1 MRAYLTKRVLLFF
14 PTLLLVTVAVFM
26 ILRVVPGDPAVLL
39 LAGTGADAEEQY
51 TQEQL
56 QAMRAKLG
64 TDRPIYVQYADW
76 VWKMLQLDFGE
87 SYFFRSPVYDDIAER
102 LPVTIELGLLSVL
115 LASVVAVP
123 LGVYSAIK
131 QDTIGDY
138 VTRVITIT
146 GIALP
151 NFWVAIMIIFF
162 LVLSFGYFPP
172 LGYES
177 VWDKPWN
184 NLQQMIF
191 PAIAL
196 GTSNMAFLARITRS
210 AMLEVLHDDYI
221 RTARAKGLSER
232 VVIFRHALK
241 NAMLPVVTVF
251 GYEFGRLISGTVII
265 EVIFLVPG
273 MGRLLVT
280 SIFNR
285 DFPMIQAVVLLIAVI
300 VLVLNVLM
308 DLLYAWLNPRIR
320 YA

>member
-1 MRAYLTKRVLLFF
+1 MGAYLTKRVLLFF
-14 PTLLLVTVAVFM
+14 PTVLLVTIAVFVM
-26 ILRVVPGDPAVLL
+26 LRIVPGDPAVLL
-39 LAGTGADAEEQY
+39 LAGTEEDADEQY

-56 QAMRAKLG
+56 DALRAKLG
-64 TDRPIYVQYADW
+64 TDRPIFVQYGDW
-76 VWKMLQLDFGE
+76 VWKMLRLDFGE
-87 SYFFRSPVYDDIAER
+87 SYFFQTPVYDDIAER
-102 LPVTIELGLLSVL
+102 LPVTLELGLLSVL

-123 LGVYSAIK
+123 LGVYSALK

-138 VTRVITIT
+138 LTRVITVT

-151 NFWVAIMIIFF
+151 NFWVAIMMIFF
-162 LVLSFGYFPP
+162 LVLWFGYFPP
-172 LGYES
+172 LGYAN
-177 VWDKPWN
+177 VWEDPWS

-241 NAMLPVVTVF
+241 NAILPVVTVS
-251 GYEFGRLISGTVII
+251 GYEFGRVISGTVII

-285 DFPMIQAVVLLIAVI
+285 DFPMIQAVVMLIAVF

-320 YA
+320 FA

>member
-1 MRAYLTKRVLLFF
+1 MGVYLTKRVLLFF
-14 PTLLLVTVAVFM
+14 PTLLLVTVVVFV

-39 LAGTGADAEEQY
+39 LAGTGEDADEQY

-56 QAMRAKLG
+56 DKLRAKLG

-76 VWKMLQLDFGE
+76 VWKMLRLDFGE
-87 SYFFRSPVYDDIAER
+87 SYFFRSPVYDDIKER
-102 LPVTIELGLLSVL
+102 LPVTLELGILSVL
-115 LASVVAVP
+115 LASVVAIP

-131 QDTIGDY
+131 QNTFGDY
-138 VTRVITIT
+138 VARVITIT
-146 GIALP
+146 GLALP
-151 NFWVAIMIIFF
+151 NFWVAIMTIFF
-162 LVLSFGYFPP
+162 LVLLFGYFPP
-172 LGYES
+172 LGYVS
-177 VWDKPWN
+177 LWDNPWT

-232 VVIFRHALK
+232 VVIYRHALK
-241 NAMLPVVTVF
+241 NALLPVVTVS

-285 DFPMIQAVVLLIAVI
+285 DFPMIQAVVMLIAVI

-308 DLLYAWLNPRIR
+308 DLVYGWLNPRIR

>member
-14 PTLLLVTVAVFM
+14 PTLLLVTLAVFM

-39 LAGTGADAEEQY
+39 LAGTGEDAEEQY

-56 QAMRAKLG
+56 DAMRAKLG

-76 VWKMLQLDFGE
+76 MWKMLRLDFGE
-87 SYFFRSPVYDDIAER
+87 SYFFRTPVYDDIAER
-102 LPVTIELGLLSVL
+102 LPVTIELGLMSVL

-131 QDTIGDY
+131 QDTVGDY
-138 VTRVITIT
+138 ITRVITIT

-241 NAMLPVVTVF
+241 NALLPVVTVF
-251 GYEFGRLISGTVII
+251 GYEFGRLLSGTVII

-300 VLVLNVLM
+300 VLILNVLM
-308 DLLYAWLNPRIR
+308 DLLYALLNPRIR

>member
-1 MRAYLTKRVLLFF
+1 MRVYLTKRVLLFF
-14 PTLLLVTVAVFM
+14 PTLLLVTIAVFV

-39 LAGTGADAEEQY
+39 LAGTGDDAEEQY

-64 TDRPIYVQYADW
+64 TDRPIYIQYTDW
-76 VWKMLQLDFGE
+76 VWKMLRLDFGE
-87 SYFFRSPVYDDIAER
+87 SYFFRTPVYDDIAER
-102 LPVTIELGLLSVL
+102 LPVTIELGLMSVL

-131 QDTIGDY
+131 QDTVGDY
-138 VTRVITIT
+138 ITRVITIT

-241 NAMLPVVTVF
+241 NALLPVVTVF
-251 GYEFGRLISGTVII
+251 GYEFGRLLSGTVII

-300 VLVLNVLM
+300 VLILNVLM
-308 DLLYAWLNPRIR
+308 DLLYALLNPRIR

>member
-1 MRAYLTKRVLLFF
+1 MRVYLTKRVLLFF
-14 PTLLLVTVAVFM
+14 PTLLLVTLAVFV

-39 LAGTGADAEEQY
+39 LAGTDADAEEQY

-56 QAMRAKLG
+56 DEMRKKLG
-64 TDRPIYVQYADW
+64 TDRPIYVQYAEW
-76 VWKMLQLDFGE
+76 VWNMLKLDFGE
-87 SYFFRSPVYDDIAER
+87 SYFFKTPVYDDIAER
-102 LPVTIELGLLSVL
+102 VPVTIELGLLSVI

-138 VTRVITIT
+138 ITRVITIT

-162 LVLSFGYFPP
+162 LVLAFGYFPP
-172 LGYES
+172 LGYAS
-177 VWDKPWN
+177 VWDDPWS

-196 GTSNMAFLARITRS
+196 GTSNMAFIARITRS

-232 VVIFRHALK
+232 IVIFRHALK
-241 NAMLPVVTVF
+241 NALLPVVTVF

-300 VLVLNVLM
+300 VLILNVIM
-308 DLLYAWLNPRIR
+308 DLIYAWLNPRIR
-320 YA
+320 YS

>member
-14 PTLLLVTVAVFM
+14 PTLLLVTIAVFV

-39 LAGTGADAEEQY
+39 LAGTGDDAEEQY

-64 TDRPIYVQYADW
+64 TDRPIYIQYTDW
-76 VWKMLQLDFGE
+76 MWKMLRLDFGE
-87 SYFFRSPVYDDIAER
+87 SYFFRTPVYDDIAER
-102 LPVTIELGLLSVL
+102 LPVTIELGLMSVL

-131 QDTIGDY
+131 QDTVGDY
-138 VTRVITIT
+138 ITRVITIT

-241 NAMLPVVTVF
+241 NALLPVVTVF
-251 GYEFGRLISGTVII
+251 GYEFGRLLSGTVII

-300 VLVLNVLM
+300 VLILNVLM
-308 DLLYAWLNPRIR
+308 DLLYALLNPRIR

>member
-1 MRAYLTKRVLLFF
+1 MRVYLTKRVLLFF
-14 PTLLLVTVAVFM
+14 PTLLLVTIAVFV

-39 LAGTGADAEEQY
+39 LAGTGDDAEEQY

-64 TDRPIYVQYADW
+64 TDRPIYIQYTDW
-76 VWKMLQLDFGE
+76 MWKMLRLDFGE
-87 SYFFRSPVYDDIAER
+87 SYFFRTPVYDDIAER
-102 LPVTIELGLLSVL
+102 LPVTIELGLMSVL

-131 QDTIGDY
+131 QDTVGDY
-138 VTRVITIT
+138 ITRMITIT

-151 NFWVAIMIIFF
+151 NFWVAIMIILF

-172 LGYES
+172 LGYAS
-177 VWDKPWN
+177 VWDDPWSN
-184 NLQQMIF
+184 MQQMIF

-196 GTSNMAFLARITRS
+196 GTSNMAFIARITRS

-241 NAMLPVVTVF
+241 NALLPVVTVF
-251 GYEFGRLISGTVII
+251 GYEFGRLLSGTVII

-300 VLVLNVLM
+300 VLILNVLM
-308 DLLYAWLNPRIR
+308 DLLYALLNPRIR

>member
-1 MRAYLTKRVLLFF
+1 MRVYLTKRVLLFF
-14 PTLLLVTVAVFM
+14 PTLLLVTIAVFV

-39 LAGTGADAEEQY
+39 LAGTGDDAEEQY

-64 TDRPIYVQYADW
+64 TDRPIYIQYTDW
-76 VWKMLQLDFGE
+76 MWKMLRLDFGE
-87 SYFFRSPVYDDIAER
+87 SYFFRTPVYDDIAER
-102 LPVTIELGLLSVL
+102 LPVTIELGLMSVL

-131 QDTIGDY
+131 QDTVGDY
-138 VTRVITIT
+138 ITRVITIT

-241 NAMLPVVTVF
+241 NALLPVVTVF
-251 GYEFGRLISGTVII
+251 GYEFGRLLSGTVII

-300 VLVLNVLM
+300 VLILNVLM
-308 DLLYAWLNPRIR
+308 DLLYALLNPRIR

>member
-1 MRAYLTKRVLLFF
+1 VLLFF
-14 PTLLLVTVAVFM
+14 PTLLLVTIAVFV

-39 LAGTGADAEEQY
+39 LAGTGDDAEEQY

-56 QAMRAKLG
+56 QAMREKLG
-64 TDRPIYVQYADW
+64 TNRPIYIQYTDW
-76 VWKMLQLDFGE
+76 VWKMLRLDFGE
-87 SYFFRSPVYDDIAER
+87 SYFFKTPVYDDIAER
-102 LPVTIELGLLSVL
+102 LPVTIELGLMSVL

-131 QDTIGDY
+131 QDTVGDY
-138 VTRVITIT
+138 ITRVITIT

-172 LGYES
+172 LGYAS
-177 VWDKPWN
+177 VWDDPWSN
-184 NLQQMIF
+184 MQQMIF

-196 GTSNMAFLARITRS
+196 GTSNMAFIARITRS

-300 VLVLNVLM
+300 VLILNVLM
-308 DLLYAWLNPRIR
+308 DLLYALLNPRIR

>member
-14 PTLLLVTVAVFM
+14 PTLLLVTLAVFM

-39 LAGTGADAEEQY
+39 LAGTGEDAEEQY

-56 QAMRAKLG
+56 DAMRAKLG

-308 DLLYAWLNPRIR
+308 DLLYALLNPRIR

>member
-1 MRAYLTKRVLLFF
+1 
-14 PTLLLVTVAVFM
+14 
-26 ILRVVPGDPAVLL
+26 
-39 LAGTGADAEEQY
+39 
-51 TQEQL
+51 
-56 QAMRAKLG
+56 
-64 TDRPIYVQYADW
+64 
-76 VWKMLQLDFGE
+76 
-87 SYFFRSPVYDDIAER
+87 
-102 LPVTIELGLLSVL
+102 
-115 LASVVAVP
+115 
-123 LGVYSAIK
+123 
-131 QDTIGDY
+131 
-138 VTRVITIT
+138 
-146 GIALP
+146 
-151 NFWVAIMIIFF
+151 
-162 LVLSFGYFPP
+162 
-172 LGYES
+172 
-177 VWDKPWN
+177 
-184 NLQQMIF
+184 MIF

-241 NAMLPVVTVF
+241 NALLPVVTVF

>member
-14 PTLLLVTVAVFM
+14 PTLLLVTVTVFM

-138 VTRVITIT
+138 ITRIITIT

-172 LGYES
+172 LGYAS
-177 VWDKPWN
+177 AWDDPWN

-241 NAMLPVVTVF
+241 NALLPVVTVF